1 MVNDCCFK
9 RCYERGLVVACWF
22 VTAVWCCLPRGCLL
36 RGLGLLAR
44 VWALFGI
51 GDGWPGVGSCGA
63 DWGWGVAGCVQRSSG
78 LLATCGA
85 IDLCRGSPH
94 REVSEGGF
102 LGNLELSVPQPEGL
116 AIGVA
121 ELVYDRCRAPVVSK
135 VEFERPH
142 LVLVRMRSTFFP
154 VPNPHG
160 ILSAFSFPRN

>member
-1 MVNDCCFK
+1 MVSDCCSK
-9 RCYERGLVVACWF
+9 RCYERRLVIACWF
-22 VTAVWCCLPRGCLL
+22 VVAVWDCSPRSCLL
-36 RGLGLLAR
+36 RARMLLAW
-44 VWALFGI
+44 VWVLFGI

-63 DWGWGVAGCVQRSSG
+63 DWGWGWLVACNGRAGCLRRAAQSTSVG
-78 LLATCGA
+78 
-85 IDLCRGSPH
+85 GSPH